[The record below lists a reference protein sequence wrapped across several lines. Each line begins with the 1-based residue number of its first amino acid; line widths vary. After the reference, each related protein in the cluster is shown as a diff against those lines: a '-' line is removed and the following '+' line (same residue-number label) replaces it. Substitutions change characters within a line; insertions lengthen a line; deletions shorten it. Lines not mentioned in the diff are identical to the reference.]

1 MKVFCAVAVPEGA
14 AAACDD
20 DVRVAGAEEFACAAE
35 GWAVRAGWG
44 RWWRPMPAMLLIVMM
59 GAPARGPI

>member
-35 GWAVRAGWG
+35 G
-44 RWWRPMPAMLLIVMM
+44 
-59 GAPARGPI
+59 